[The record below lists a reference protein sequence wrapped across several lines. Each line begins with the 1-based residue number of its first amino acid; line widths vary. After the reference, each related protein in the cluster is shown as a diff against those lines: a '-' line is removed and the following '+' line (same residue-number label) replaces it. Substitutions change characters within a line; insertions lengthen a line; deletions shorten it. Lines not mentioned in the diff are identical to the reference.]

1 MHQARH
7 CIASPRPPAALF
19 ARAGTLSGGARR
31 ARRPGRDKD
40 GPGAGGAKAD
50 VWQSPRRLSPP
61 QPSPSRRLVPTRKV
75 APDAAPDA
83 GGAALELP
91 PRQPAPAP
99 QRMGAGWHAMPCAPV
114 AELSCAA
121 S

>member
-1 MHQARH
+1 M
-7 CIASPRPPAALF
+7 
-19 ARAGTLSGGARR
+19 SGGARQ

-40 GPGAGGAKAD
+40 GSGPGGAKPD
-50 VWQSPRRLSPP
+50 VWQSPRRLSPA

-83 GGAALELP
+83 GRAALELP

-99 QRMGAGWHAMPCAPV
+99 QRMGAGVARRAMRARG
-114 AELSCAA
+114 
-121 S
+121 